1 MDRHSHSHYPQL
13 QSGMAH
19 GIAVAVEAVAA
30 QAVVDGARVQG
41 RAVCVAAV
49 FVSGHDHVAPIIDV
63 KYQYGISKVY
73 RIEPYVSVKKLE
85 GEVGFGAGINNHFF
99 FRGIKRFRPYGL
111 VGIGYN
117 SMKFTDIQW
126 VVQPIPV
133 ESQGLYVRGGL
144 GIDYRF
150 THQWSMQAE
159 LSCDWH
165 IGGGYVFV
173 FIPFKVG
180 VAYNF

>member
-1 MDRHSHSHYPQL
+1 MKHYCILLAVMVTVAIGTASAQKGL
-13 QSGMAH
+13 Q
-19 GIAVAVEAVAA
+19 GIGVNIGLLTNL
-30 QAVVDGARVQG
+30 VDELEN
-41 RAVCVAAV
+41 
-49 FVSGHDHVAPIIDV
+49 VSLHDHVAPIIDV
-63 KYQYGISKVY
+63 KYQYGISKIY

-133 ESQGLYVRGGL
+133 ESHGLYVRGGL

-165 IGGGYVFV
+165 IGGEYVFV